1 MLYKDSTLSYGIKI
15 SAKSLLEQLN
25 EDNIEF
31 IQCVLMGGVLEYRS
45 SPCNYEIGMCV
56 AGFTDDELKSLL
68 ESLADNYIL
77 FPIKEIFHQRIVA
90 IDTSRKSSGTCYL
103 SDKDFP
109 VFEYFPINNY
119 SKVIMLSLIIN

>member
-1 MLYKDSTLSYGIKI
+1 
-15 SAKSLLEQLN
+15 
-25 EDNIEF
+25 
-31 IQCVLMGGVLEYRS
+31 MGGVLEYRS

-90 IDTSRKSSGTCYL
+90 IDTSRKSSGTCYP